1 MDWHDLPA
9 LFPGLPSPDRW
20 LPLLRQH
27 ARLLEEAAPRVRVS
41 AVPPVE
47 AVRRHYAESLE
58 AWRLMP
64 HSEEPP
70 ARLADVGSGGGFPGM
85 VIAIVS
91 PETDVHL
98 VEPLGKR
105 ARLLREI
112 AAQLRLPNVTVHGSR
127 AEEAGRGP
135 LRDACQVAV
144 ARAVAEAR
152 ELVEYLA
159 PLVAPG
165 GVVVMPKGSRASEEL
180 KAAERAMTELGCEF
194 VSLTPMRPA
203 ISETALVA
211 VLRKLRPTPDVYP
224 RRAGVP
230 HRRPL

>member
-1 MDWHDLPA
+1 
-9 LFPGLPSPDRW
+9 
-20 LPLLRQH
+20 
-27 ARLLEEAAPRVRVS
+27 
-41 AVPPVE
+41 
-47 AVRRHYAESLE
+47 
-58 AWRLMP
+58 
-64 HSEEPP
+64 
-70 ARLADVGSGGGFPGM
+70 M
-85 VIAIVS
+85 VIAIIS
-91 PETDVHL
+91 PETEVHL

-112 AAQLRLPNVTVHGSR
+112 AAELRLPNVTVHGNR

-165 GVVVMPKGSRASEEL
+165 GLVVMPKGSRASDEL
-180 KAAERAMTELGCEF
+180 KAAKRAMTELGCEF

-211 VLRKLRPTPDVYP
+211 VLRKLRPTPEEYP